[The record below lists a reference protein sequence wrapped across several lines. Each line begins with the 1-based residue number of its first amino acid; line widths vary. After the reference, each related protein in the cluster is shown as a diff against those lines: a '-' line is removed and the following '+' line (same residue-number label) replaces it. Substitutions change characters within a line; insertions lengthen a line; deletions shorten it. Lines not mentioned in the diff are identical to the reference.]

1 MKINLLGHKTAPKLI
16 KDSVKSLAAQ
26 ETEQPAVFV
35 ILFGDGSVR
44 IGSGPNL
51 MKALTQEVKNGPAK
65 GESKNHKAWVLENN
79 ISTKA
84 ERKMLRN
91 KWIRFF
97 YQKAPKGKV
106 LNALPNAGDKLKFT
120 QAKDGSWKSN
130 MEAVLHLRNPAKRVY
145 RVHGSKIAKFFGLPP
160 RKGSFFTVIDDLK
173 HKGWYIMGLAYYGPK
188 TLPPDEWAEFI
199 KDKETIKAKKLQAKK

>member
-1 MKINLLGHKTAPKLI
+1 MKIDLLGHKNAPKLI

-26 ETEQPAVFV
+26 EMEQAAVFV
-35 ILFGDGSVR
+35 ILFSDGTVR
-44 IGSGPNL
+44 VGSGADL
-51 MKALTQEVKNGPAK
+51 TKAIKKEAKNASDAGGPKKA
-65 GESKNHKAWVLENN
+65 KAWVLENN

-97 YQKAPKGKV
+97 YQKAPAGKV
-106 LNALPNAGDKLKFT
+106 LNALPNAKDKLKFT

-130 MEAVLHLRNPAKRVY
+130 MEAMLHLRNPAKRVY
-145 RVHGSKIAKFFGLPP
+145 RVHGSKIAKYFGLPP

-173 HKGWYIMGLAYYGPK
+173 VKGWYIMGLAYYGPK
-188 TLPPDEWAEFI
+188 TLPPDEWSEFI